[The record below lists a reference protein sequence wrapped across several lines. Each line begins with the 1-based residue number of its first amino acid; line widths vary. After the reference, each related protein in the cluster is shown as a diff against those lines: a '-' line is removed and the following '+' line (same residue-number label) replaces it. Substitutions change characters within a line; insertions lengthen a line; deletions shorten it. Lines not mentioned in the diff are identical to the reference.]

1 MYVCL
6 FPVLVPVF
14 KTMPVTG
21 FFGHLNMGTGLV
33 GGVTGAL
40 SANEMKFGAFVDLLF
55 TIKFGAFAVFF
66 AL

>member
-1 MYVCL
+1 
-6 FPVLVPVF
+6 
-14 KTMPVTG
+14 MPVTG

-66 AL
+66 VS